1 MKPCIHF
8 WFFFAWWTLGQFAK
22 KWGTC
27 RTCIST
33 LRCPNWILKIQ
44 KNFKNFEKF
53 FFAQIFIWYALECLK
68 MSCDNFFLHVMVIHL
83 IFGTLL
89 IDDIAQNLWIRATY
103 FCTSKAGLLVE
114 KSCYWIN
121 RTRNHFIKFRSF
133 ICESPTTRTMTTC
146 ITGNLIG
153 KVDVSAWN
161 DVSIDLLDTKLL
173 TFTQESVVTISLVTI
188 KKDPEEDGFTFMK
201 FNVYSK

>member
-1 MKPCIHF
+1 M
-8 WFFFAWWTLGQFAK
+8 
-22 KWGTC
+22 
-27 RTCIST
+27 
-33 LRCPNWILKIQ
+33 N
-44 KNFKNFEKF
+44 
-53 FFAQIFIWYALECLK
+53 
-68 MSCDNFFLHVMVIHL
+68 CDNFFLHVMVIHL

-89 IDDIAQNLWIRATY
+89 IDDIAQNLWIRAIY

-133 ICESPTTRTMTTC
+133 RCESPTTRTMTTC
-146 ITGNLIG
+146 ITVNLIG

-173 TFTQESVVTISLVTI
+173 TFTQESVATISLVTI

-201 FNVYSK
+201 FDVYSK

>member
-44 KNFKNFEKF
+44 KNFKNFEKI

-68 MSCDNFFLHVMVIHL
+68 MTCDNIFLHVMVIHL

-103 FCTSKAGLLVE
+103 FCTSKAIQKAILMIMVL
-114 KSCYWIN
+114 YWCVIYSKKRIN
-121 RTRNHFIKFRSF
+121 RFSSNKQSFGFFTLQFWFLFCQKFF
-133 ICESPTTRTMTTC
+133 
-146 ITGNLIG
+146 N
-153 KVDVSAWN
+153 
-161 DVSIDLLDTKLL
+161 
-173 TFTQESVVTISLVTI
+173 SLVLLHCFCTDSTR
-188 KKDPEEDGFTFMK
+188 KAFLFR
-201 FNVYSK
+201 

>member
-1 MKPCIHF
+1 M
-8 WFFFAWWTLGQFAK
+8 AK
-22 KWGTC
+22 KHTSHWANLILYPPKESLG
-27 RTCIST
+27 RAGKNLT
-33 LRCPNWILKIQ
+33 LEMSVGCAQVSQELIMPKTHFGRFDHEAVYTFLIFLRVVNPWTICQ
-44 KNFKNFEKF
+44 KMRYVPDLHLYSKVSKLNFENPKKF
-53 FFAQIFIWYALECLK
+53 QKFWKIFFAQIFIWYALECLK
-68 MSCDNFFLHVMVIHL
+68 MSCDNFFLHVIVIHL

-146 ITGNLIG
+146 ITYA
-153 KVDVSAWN
+153 S
-161 DVSIDLLDTKLL
+161 
-173 TFTQESVVTISLVTI
+173 
-188 KKDPEEDGFTFMK
+188 
-201 FNVYSK
+201 